1 MVCVLLDF
9 HDAVLLQ
16 IFWLYLLQENIG
28 RIFFRSNSHGGSGFN
43 ALGLMKILEMK
54 GVLLLSTFSL
64 NFSCGRWTFLAWSR
78 RKVSALRS
86 PPCTETTSDIGY
98 FSLEFTLNPQTQTIT
113 KFYKTPGGF
122 WTQRNA
128 AVMLDDPFTCLFLSE
143 RTTRE
148 TKSGVWFPISCF
160 DVRDTTLT

>member
-1 MVCVLLDF
+1 M
-9 HDAVLLQ
+9 
-16 IFWLYLLQENIG
+16 LYYCKYFGCICCRRTSREDMR
-28 RIFFRSNSHGGSGFN
+28 RISFRSNSHGGSGFN

-86 PPCTETTSDIGY
+86 PPCTETTSDIDY
-98 FSLEFTLNPQTQTIT
+98 FSLEFTLNLQMQTIT

-122 WTQRNA
+122 WTQGNA
-128 AVMLDDPFTCLFLSE
+128 AVILDDPFTCLFLSE
-143 RTTRE
+143 RTTSE
-148 TKSGVWFPISCF
+148 TKSGVWLLLGCF